1 MQLEVSFAEVRS
13 IMLWAV
19 RFTLK
24 QLDSS
29 QQGEL
34 AARILSQAV
43 SWEA

>member
-19 RFTLK
+19 RFK
-24 QLDSS
+24 FEQLGSS

-34 AARILSQAV
+34 AARIVSQAV